1 MEQTPETLTYP
12 QFVESRFKSPSQT
25 AHDMGMVAPY
35 EAAFSHAAIGLAGEL
50 LETFLADSREN
61 FLEEL
66 GDTCFFY
73 VALCNMHGIR
83 HTEVLIPT
91 GISPRKAFQDCL
103 RHANWLMD
111 HAKKTL
117 MYRKTLPDHDTMVE
131 QITALGG
138 YLLSYIYQNGL
149 TLEYLEDQNTAK
161 LTKRYATGYSNE
173 AAQQRA
179 DKPQGE

>member
-1 MEQTPETLTYP
+1 MEQTPETLTYS

-25 AHDMGMVAPY
+25 AHDMGMVTPY

-50 LETFLADSREN
+50 LEVQLADTRDN

-66 GDTCFFY
+66 GDSYFFY
-73 VALCNMHGIR
+73 VALCNMHDIQ
-83 HTEVLIPT
+83 PT
-91 GISPRKAFQDCL
+91 ILAAATGMYPRRAFHGCL
-103 RHANWLMD
+103 KHANWLMD

-138 YLLSYIYQNGL
+138 YLLSYIFQNGL

>member
-12 QFVESRFKSPSQT
+12 QFVWSRFKEPGQT
-25 AHDMGMVAPY
+25 AADMRKVTPY

-50 LETFLADSREN
+50 LEVQLAESRDN

-66 GDTCFFY
+66 GDSYFFY
-73 VALCNMHGIR
+73 VALCIMHGIQ
-83 HTEVLIPT
+83 PT
-91 GISPRKAFQDCL
+91 AQDATAGMSPRKAFHGCL
-103 RHANWLMD
+103 KHANWLMD
-111 HAKKTL
+111 HAKKAL
-117 MYRKTLPDHDTMVE
+117 MYRKTLPDHDAMIE

-138 YLLSYIYQNGL
+138 YLLSYIFQNGL
-149 TLEYLEDQNTAK
+149 TEAFLEDLNTAK

-179 DKPQGE
+179 DKPEGE